1 MRTIVILMSVPKCL
15 VRGTQV
21 TLQPS
26 VWSACLG
33 VGGTMYGHGSIAS
46 GLRRTGGICGLEGS
60 AQFSLSYFSFGQPG
74 SGGQEGE
81 QQQVWVEECSDRVWV
96 CVC

>member
-1 MRTIVILMSVPKCL
+1 MGSRKMTPRVRTIVILRSVPKCL

-26 VWSACLG
+26 VWSVCLG

-46 GLRRTGGICGLEGS
+46 GLRRTGGIWS
-60 AQFSLSYFSFGQPG
+60 RRF
-74 SGGQEGE
+74 
-81 QQQVWVEECSDRVWV
+81 CSVLTARI
-96 CVC
+96 